1 VSLQTLNELI
11 RESSGGGSGGGAG
24 TNNNIKRIGNHAIF
38 LDKMLGKGHYGRVY
52 LGYDITSSETDNL
65 LS

>member
-11 RESSGGGSGGGAG
+11 RESSGGGGAG

-52 LGYDITSSETDNL
+52 LGYDITSLETDNL